1 MTTEDSW
8 TTWEEWL
15 INNTPSKPEL
25 KYNTNHKR
33 TKSVEK
39 KIISYLRRNKS
50 FILHTVSVEDNKT
63 GQQWFVDGGGWA
75 SLIDAEGELLLG
87 HIKNLLQ
94 FLGGSQPLWYDLDR
108 PLKRSYVRRN
118 VNRGRFA

>member
-1 MTTEDSW
+1 MQAHFQVESARQGSLS
-8 TTWEEWL
+8 L
-15 INNTPSKPEL
+15 ISGGVNN
-25 KYNTNHKR
+25 R
-33 TKSVEK
+33 
-39 KIISYLRRNKS
+39 
-50 FILHTVSVEDNKT
+50 
-63 GQQWFVDGGGWA
+63 GWA

-94 FLGGSQPLWYDLDR
+94 FLGGSQPLWYDPDR